1 MIRNLR
7 GHLSDRRTLLLIGG
21 VAAPCALL
29 LVLGIWIIRQ
39 DRELAEKRAADGRQ
53 HSAVFAGQELSA
65 RLETLMLRAMAGR
78 VTPADREIALVGTIE
93 SGSVRFPWQS
103 AVPPR
108 VDDPDLIQA
117 ERLVHVEPAI
127 AIARLRLSSKRAG
140 SVTARARAALL
151 LMSALNREGK
161 GREAIDAERELC
173 AIPANVVDEYGVPYF
188 LYAAKRLAGSPDVG
202 SNLLRDLDAAL
213 TTVWLPPSAIFMIA
227 DIARQMGSAG
237 VALEQRARTQAKETE
252 RAASLLFEIARGAA
266 TPWRI
271 SPEVEDPLMSSASEA
286 DGATRTAAAVRAR
299 IVLSSIKL
307 PPDARWAIGNGQRGV
322 AVNDTVPQVKIQ
334 FAAAVPND
342 NSLARQLLYGGAL
355 ALVFIATAI
364 SSFLLYRDVRRETGL
379 ALLRSAFVS
388 SVSHELRTPIATI
401 RAYAEMLDMGRIQP
415 AQWPTYLKTI
425 IGESE
430 RLSRLVEGVLEF
442 SRLEQSKRTYRFEPV
457 PLNEVIQA
465 AAQGIRFAL
474 EQNGFDLRV
483 VTHTDVCV
491 TADRHA
497 LEQVFINL
505 LSNAIKF
512 SGARREIELGV
523 RQDGPNAIV
532 QIRDYGIGIAPEH
545 QRRIF
550 ERFFRADT
558 PEGPNVPGVGLGL
571 SIVEQIVTA
580 HGGQVAVESAP
591 HEGSAFSVILPLHA

>member
-1 MIRNLR
+1 M
-7 GHLSDRRTLLLIGG
+7 GG

-39 DRELAEKRAADGRQ
+39 DRELAEKRAADDRQ
-53 HSAVFAGQELSA
+53 HGAVFAGQELSA

-78 VTPADREIALVGTIE
+78 VTPADREIALVGTLE
-93 SGSVRFPWQS
+93 HGSVRFPWQS
-103 AVPPR
+103 AVPAG

-117 ERLVHVEPAI
+117 ERSVHIEPAI
-127 AIARLRLSSKRAG
+127 AIERLRLASKRAR
-140 SVTARARAALL
+140 SATSRARAALL
-151 LMSALNREGK
+151 LMTALDRAGK
-161 GREAIDAERELC
+161 SREAVAAERDLC
-173 AIPANVVDEYGVPYF
+173 AIPANIVDEYGVPYF
-188 LYAAKRLAGSPDVG
+188 LYAAKRLAGSPEAG
-202 SNLLRDLDAAL
+202 SNLPRDLDDAL
-213 TTVWLPPSAIFMIA
+213 TTAWLPPSAIFMIA

-252 RAASLLFEIARGAA
+252 RAASLLYETARGGA
-266 TPWRI
+266 TPWHI
-271 SPEVEDPLMSSASEA
+271 APEAEDPLMASASGA
-286 DGATRTAAAVRAR
+286 DGVTRAVAAVRAR

-307 PPDARWAIGNGQRGV
+307 PAGASWAIGSGQRGV

-334 FAAAVPND
+334 FAAAAPNH

-355 ALVFIATAI
+355 ALVFLATAL
-364 SSFLLYRDVRRETGL
+364 SAFLLYRDIRRETGL

-401 RAYAEMLDMGRIQP
+401 RAYAEMLDMGRIP
-415 AQWPTYLKTI
+415 PTQWPTYLKTI

-442 SRLEQSKRTYRFEPV
+442 SRLEQGKRTYRFEPV
-457 PLNEVIQA
+457 PLNEVIQS

-474 EQNGFDLRV
+474 QQNGFDLRIA
-483 VTHTDVCV
+483 THADLCV

-505 LSNAIKF
+505 LSNAMKY
-512 SGARREIELGV
+512 SGARREIDLGV
-523 RQDGPNAIV
+523 RQDGRNAIV
-532 QIRDYGIGIAPEH
+532 QIRDYGVGIAPEH

-550 ERFFRADT
+550 ERFYRADT
-558 PEGPNVPGVGLGL
+558 PEGPKVPGVGLGL
-571 SIVEQIVTA
+571 SIVEQIVAA
-580 HGGQVAVESAP
+580 HGGQVAVQSAP
-591 HEGSAFSVILPLHA
+591 HEGSAFSVTLPLRA